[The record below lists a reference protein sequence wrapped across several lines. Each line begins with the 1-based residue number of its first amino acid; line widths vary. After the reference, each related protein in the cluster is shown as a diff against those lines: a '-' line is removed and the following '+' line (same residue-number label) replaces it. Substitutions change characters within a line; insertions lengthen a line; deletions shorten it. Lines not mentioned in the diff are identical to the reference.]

1 MVDTSEARNLRIVA
15 VVKKEL
21 APLVKILGIAN
32 VVGVDDDVN
41 ASIAVGELLRSGDV
55 AIIAI
60 QKSLM
65 RALKLPAEAY
75 GKLYPI
81 LIEIPDEPRDLM
93 VEPREYYRDLI
104 RKFIGYEIHLG

>member
-1 MVDTSEARNLRIVA
+1 MSEAKKLKIAA
-15 VVKKEL
+15 VVKREL
-21 APLVKILGIAN
+21 VPLVKILGISN

-41 ASIAVGELLRSGDV
+41 ASIAVGELLKSGDV

-65 RALKLPAEAY
+65 RAIKLPTEVHS
-75 GKLYPI
+75 KIYPV
-81 LIEIPDEPRDLM
+81 LIEVPDEPRDLM
-93 VEPREYYRDLI
+93 VEPQEYYRDLI